1 MASIS
6 SVGIGSGVLTSELI
20 DNLANAERAPTEARL
35 NRQEEGITAQ
45 LSLFGQIQSAVTDLR
60 LPSRTLANPSL
71 FESKSITSGNSA
83 FSGAITGSSAKAG
96 IYNLEVTKLAKA
108 QTLTSGVF
116 SDKDTTTIGTGSL
129 AITVNGVVSNITIDN
144 TNNTLEGIAAAI
156 NSGASATVT
165 ASVIDT
171 GSGYKLA
178 LTSNET
184 GLENTIDIAVT
195 DAGDGNGLD
204 EFGLS
209 RLSYTAGV
217 GGIQMLQPQP
227 ADDAGFN
234 FNGVAVTRSSNT
246 VDDLISGVTLTLNST
261 NIGVPSSL
269 TIKNDTS
276 AVVEKVSEF
285 VEKFNALQTLINDN
299 SKFDP
304 TGASDNG
311 LLLGDATTRTIMNQV
326 RRVLG
331 TQVEGLAGA
340 SVQSLAE
347 VGISTDFQTG
357 LMTLDE
363 NKLKSK
369 LESSPSDVSALF
381 SDQGR
386 TTDSQVTFGSASIN
400 TKPGTYAVDI
410 SVAATRGALSGNVS
424 LGANTIIDANN
435 DTFTIKIDGTT
446 SASITL
452 QAGSYSQEQLAAE
465 IQSKINA
472 DANLVAAGKAATVTL
487 DGSNQLVINSNIY
500 GTSSKVEITAVDTNT
515 LAQLGLDVGV
525 GVDGVNVEGTING
538 ATAIG
543 SGQTLTA
550 AVGDDSEGIRLTIGG
565 SATGS
570 RGTVTY
576 IEGVAEQMVD
586 LITRFVASDG
596 SISVK
601 NDRLNKEL
609 AMIDED
615 RAKLNE
621 RIETLTT
628 RLARQFTAAD
638 IIISQLN
645 STQEFVSQQLAALAG
660 TNQDK

>member
-1 MASIS
+1 MANIS

-20 DNLANAERAPTEARL
+20 DNMANAERAPTEARL
-35 NRQEEGITAQ
+35 NKQEEGITAQ

-71 FESKSITSGNSA
+71 FESKTITSGNSA
-83 FSGAITGSSAKAG
+83 FSGVVSGSSAKAG
-96 IYNLEVTKLAKA
+96 TYNLEVSALAKH
-108 QTLTSGVF
+108 QTLTTNLF
-116 SDKDTTTIGTGSL
+116 SDKDTTTLGSGSL
-129 AITVNGVVSNITIDN
+129 AITVDGVTSNVTIDN

-156 NSGASATVT
+156 NEQAGSIVS
-165 ASVIDT
+165 ASVLNT

-178 LTSNET
+178 LSSNET
-184 GLENTIDIAVT
+184 GLDNVMDIVVT
-195 DAGDGNGLD
+195 DTGDGNGAD

-217 GGIQMLQPQP
+217 GGIQMLEPQP
-227 ADDAGFN
+227 ATDAAFI
-234 FNGVAVTRSSNT
+234 FNGVPVTRSSNT
-246 VDDLISGVTLTLNST
+246 VDDLISGVTLSLNGT
-261 NIGVPSSL
+261 NAGSASSL
-269 TIKNDTS
+269 VIKNDTT
-276 AVVEKVSEF
+276 AVVDKVAEF
-285 VEKFNALQTLINDN
+285 VEKFNVLQTLINDN

-304 TGASDNG
+304 TGASENG
-311 LLLGDATTRTIMNQV
+311 ILLGDSTTRTMMNQV

-331 TQVEGLAGA
+331 ASVEGLSGA

-347 VGISTDFQTG
+347 VGISTNFQTG

-363 NKLKSK
+363 NILKSK
-369 LESSPSDVSALF
+369 LEASPSDVSALF

-386 TTDSQVTFGSASIN
+386 TTDGQVTFETASLN
-400 TKPGTYAVDI
+400 TKPGTYEIDI
-410 SVAATRGALSGNVS
+410 STAATRGSLSGNVS
-424 LGANTIIDANN
+424 LGASTMVDANN

-446 SASITL
+446 SNSIAL
-452 QAGSYSQEQLAAE
+452 QAGSYTQEQLAAE
-465 IQSKINA
+465 IQSKINQ
-472 DANLVAAGKAATVTL
+472 DTNLVAAGKAVTVTL

-500 GTSSKVEITAVDTNT
+500 GASSKVEITAVDTNT
-515 LAQLGLDVGV
+515 SAQLGLNVGLGTD
-525 GVDGVNVEGTING
+525 GVDVEGTING
-538 ATAIG
+538 VAAVG
-543 SGQTLTA
+543 SGQTLSA
-550 AVGDDSEGIRLTIGG
+550 ASGDDSAGIRLTIAG

-586 LITRFVASDG
+586 LITQFVSVDG

-601 NDRLNKEL
+601 NDRLTKEL
-609 AMIDED
+609 ALIDED

-621 RIETLTT
+621 RIETLTA

-645 STQEFVSQQLAALAG
+645 STQDFVSQQLAALAG
-660 TNQDK
+660 TNKDK